1 MEQLNSLSPLDGR
14 YSEVTQSLRKY
25 FSESALIKYRT
36 NLEMLYLM
44 HLLDFLEIPNSEF
57 DFFEVS
63 DEDVLKIKEIEKKV
77 RHDVKAVEL
86 FLRDKINNQYVL
98 EFIHF
103 GLTSQ
108 DINSSSY
115 VLSMKESNQEIII
128 PTIDKMINLIHQK
141 SENWF
146 QIPMLS
152 RTHGQ
157 PASPTTLGKEL
168 MVFSERMRK
177 QLHQLKE
184 FKYTT
189 KFGGAVGNF
198 NSHYIAYPEK
208 DWIKFGNNFT
218 ESIGLERN
226 HYTTQIDNY
235 DNYSEMFDI
244 LKRLATVMIDF
255 CRDIWLYVSQDYF
268 TQLNLSG
275 EVGSSAMP
283 HKINPI
289 NFENA
294 EGNLM
299 MAVSLLEFMSRK
311 LPVSRLQRDLTDS
324 TVLRNIGT
332 CYGYLLIGVESIMSG
347 LKRIDV
353 NRKKIREDL
362 DKNKIVL
369 AEAVQSILRKEG
381 VENSYLLIKEM
392 TRGGKDLD
400 VEEMVVLLE
409 EKGIQ
414 ISEAGKSQIYNLD
427 VHSYVGRF

>member
-14 YSEVTQSLRKY
+14 YREVTQSLRKY
-25 FSESALIKYRT
+25 FSESALVKYRT

-86 FLRDKINNQYVL
+86 FLRDRINNKYVL

-108 DINSSSY
+108 DVNSSSY
-115 VLSMKESNQEIII
+115 VLSMKEANQEIVI
-128 PTIDKMINLIHQK
+128 PVVDKMINLIHQK

-208 DWIKFGNNFT
+208 DWVKFGNNFT

-244 LKRLATVMIDF
+244 FKRLATVMIDF

-427 VHSYVGRF
+427 VHSYVGKF

>member
-14 YSEVTQSLRKY
+14 YCEVTQSLRKY
-25 FSESALIKYRT
+25 FSESALVKYRT

-86 FLRDKINNQYVL
+86 FLRDRINNKYVL

-108 DINSSSY
+108 DVNSSSY

-128 PTIDKMINLIHQK
+128 PVVDKMINLIHQK

>member
-14 YSEVTQSLRKY
+14 YRKVTLCLRQY
-25 FSESALIKYRT
+25 FSESALIKYRA

-44 HLLDFLEIPNSEF
+44 HLLDFLKIPNSEY
-57 DFFEVS
+57 DFFEIL
-63 DEDVLKIKEIEKKV
+63 DEDILKIKEIEKKV

-86 FLRDKINNQYVL
+86 FLRDKINNKYIL

-108 DINSSSY
+108 DVNSSSY
-115 VLSMKESNQEIII
+115 VLSMKEANQEIII
-128 PTIDKMINLIHQK
+128 PNMEKMINIIHQK

-168 MVFSERMRK
+168 MVFVERMRK
-177 QLHQLKE
+177 QCFRLKE

-208 DWIKFGNNFT
+208 DWIKFGNDFM

-299 MAVSLLEFMSRK
+299 LAVSMLEFMSRK
-311 LPVSRLQRDLTDS
+311 LPISRLQRDLTDS

-332 CYGYLLIGVESIMSG
+332 CYGYLLIGAESIISG

-353 NRKKIREDL
+353 NREKIREDL
-362 DKNKIVL
+362 EKNKIVL

-400 VEEMVVLLE
+400 VEETVVLLE
-409 EKGIQ
+409 EKGIH

-427 VHSYVGRF
+427 VHSYTGSF

>member
-1 MEQLNSLSPLDGR
+1 MEQLNSLSSLDGR
-14 YSEVTQSLRKY
+14 YCAATQSLRKY

-128 PTIDKMINLIHQK
+128 PVVDKMINLIHQK

-146 QIPMLS
+146 QISMLS

>member
-14 YSEVTQSLRKY
+14 YRKVTLCLRQY
-25 FSESALIKYRT
+25 FSESALIKYRA

-44 HLLDFLEIPNSEF
+44 HLLDFLKIPNSEY
-57 DFFEVS
+57 DFFEIL
-63 DEDVLKIKEIEKKV
+63 DEDILKIKEIEKKV

-86 FLRDKINNQYVL
+86 FLRDKINNKYIL

-108 DINSSSY
+108 DVNSSSY
-115 VLSMKESNQEIII
+115 VLSMKEANQEIII
-128 PTIDKMINLIHQK
+128 PNMEKMINIIHQK

-168 MVFSERMRK
+168 MVFVERMRK
-177 QLHQLKE
+177 QCFRLKE

-208 DWIKFGNNFT
+208 DWIKFGNDFM

-299 MAVSLLEFMSRK
+299 LAVSMLEFMSRK
-311 LPVSRLQRDLTDS
+311 LPISRLQRDLTDS

-332 CYGYLLIGVESIMSG
+332 CYGYFLIGTESIISG

-353 NRKKIREDL
+353 NRKEIKRDL
-362 DKNKIVL
+362 EKNKIVL
-369 AEAVQSILRKEG
+369 AEAIQSILRKEG

-392 TRGGKDLD
+392 TRGEKDLD
-400 VEEMVVLLE
+400 VEETVVLLE
-409 EKGIQ
+409 EKGIH

-427 VHSYVGRF
+427 VHSYTGSF